1 MKRKQSNCTLTPP
14 SLLSKFSNT
23 SLCTHYMSYIMQKV
37 PKIIQQT
44 HLKLAP
50 LGLLAETTFLQLHG
64 CSFFPLLAHQFFYIT
79 RYSPKVCSA
88 WMWKH
93 ISAHKQEN
101 ILWFWIPAGISFY
114 LKKDKGVK
122 PKCTLNFDDSNK
134 SVLEKGSW
142 IMLNLRHHKIHLTF
156 NVKA

>member
-50 LGLLAETTFLQLHG
+50 LGLLAETTFLQLFHG
-64 CSFFPLLAHQFFYIT
+64 TAAAFPPSWLTSSFI
-79 RYSPKVCSA
+79 
-88 WMWKH
+88 
-93 ISAHKQEN
+93 
-101 ILWFWIPAGISFY
+101 
-114 LKKDKGVK
+114 
-122 PKCTLNFDDSNK
+122 
-134 SVLEKGSW
+134 
-142 IMLNLRHHKIHLTF
+142 
-156 NVKA
+156 